1 MECQI
6 IKTIQWKKISPL
18 KLKIENNIHD
28 TVPAGKFTCLKVT
41 PTRIEK
47 KEFKNQATMSILFS
61 DDENRYPIKIRMNL
75 KYGSLTLKL
84 KQIIN

>member
-1 MECQI
+1 MEGTI
-6 IKTIQWKKISPL
+6 IETIQGKKISPL
-18 KLKIENNIHD
+18 KLKIEENIYG
-28 TVPAGKFTCLKVT
+28 TVPAGKWSCFKGT
-41 PTRIEK
+41 PTMKEK

-61 DDENRYPIKIRMNL
+61 DDENRYPINIKMNL